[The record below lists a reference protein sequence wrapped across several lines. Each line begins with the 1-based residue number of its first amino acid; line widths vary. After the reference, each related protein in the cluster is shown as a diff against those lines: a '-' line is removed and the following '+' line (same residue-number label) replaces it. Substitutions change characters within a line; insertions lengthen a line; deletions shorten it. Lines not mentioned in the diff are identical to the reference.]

1 MPVCAPAVLARAV
14 ENRVPLAEKLF
25 DEIRSESV
33 DIAGVTRPAWSARD
47 QAAADILGDAAKTL
61 GLEVTSD
68 PAGNLWCTLPGADR
82 DAPRV
87 LTGSHLDSVPTGGHF
102 DGLAGA
108 VAGLVALAAFRDL
121 GVEPPR
127 DLTVMGIRGE
137 ESVWYGIAYVGSR
150 LAVGSLPHADLDR
163 LRRGD
168 TGRTLAE
175 HMTEVGVDVD
185 ALRASPEPAITRENT
200 RAFLELHIEQGP
212 VLVGEGL
219 PVGIPTTIR
228 GNVRFPYA
236 RCAGSYGHSGA
247 TPRAYRD
254 DALLAVVELV
264 RDLDQYWIDQEAT
277 GVPDT
282 VFTVGK
288 LYTDPKHHAM
298 TKFPGRCDF
307 TLNFGGTSEAFLD
320 ACRERTLA
328 RAAEIGA
335 ARRVSFDLGECVGS
349 MPTHLD
355 PDLRKLLADTADAL
369 DIPHR
374 EFATVGHD
382 ASIFARAGIPA
393 AMVLVRNADGSHNP
407 DEKMELADFAA
418 GVQVLAAAMS
428 SLAVE

>member
-1 MPVCAPAVLARAV
+1 MPFPAPAALARAV
-14 ENRVPLAEKLF
+14 ETRMPFAEKLF
-25 DEIRSESV
+25 DEIRVESV
-33 DIAGVTRPAWSARD
+33 DIAGVTRPAWSAQD
-47 QAAADILGDAAKTL
+47 QAAADILGDAAKAL
-61 GLEVTSD
+61 GLEVTFD

-82 DAPRV
+82 SAPRV

-108 VAGLVALAAFRDL
+108 VAGLTALAAFRDL
-121 GVEPPR
+121 GFEPAC

-150 LAVGSLPHADLDR
+150 LAVGSLPRADLDR

-175 HMTEVGVDVD
+175 HMAEMGVDVD
-185 ALRASPEPAITRENT
+185 ALRASPEPAITHENT

-236 RCAGSYGHSGA
+236 RCTGSYGHSGA
-247 TPRAYRD
+247 TPRDYRD

-264 RDLDQYWIDQEAT
+264 RDLDQYWIDQEAA

-320 ACRERTLA
+320 ACRDRALA

-335 ARRVSFDLGECVGS
+335 ARRVRFDLGECVGS

-355 PDLRKLLADTADAL
+355 PGLRKLLADTADAL
-369 DIPHR
+369 DISHR

-418 GVQVLAAAMS
+418 GVQVLAAAMG
-428 SLAVE
+428 SLAV

>member
-1 MPVCAPAVLARAV
+1 MPFPAPAALARAV
-14 ENRVPLAEKLF
+14 ETRVPFAEKLF
-25 DEIRSESV
+25 DEIRVESV
-33 DIAGVTRPAWSARD
+33 DIAGVTRPAWSAQD
-47 QAAADILGDAAKTL
+47 QAAADILCDAAKAL
-61 GLEVTSD
+61 GLEVAFD

-82 DAPRV
+82 SAPRV

-108 VAGLVALAAFRDL
+108 VAGLTALAAFRDL
-121 GVEPPR
+121 GFEPAC

-150 LAVGSLPHADLDR
+150 LAVGSLPRADLDR

-175 HMTEVGVDVD
+175 HMAEVGVDVD
-185 ALRASPEPAITRENT
+185 ALRASPEPAITHENT

-236 RCAGSYGHSGA
+236 RCTGSYGHSGA
-247 TPRAYRD
+247 TPRDYRD

-264 RDLDQYWIDQEAT
+264 RDLDQYWIDQEAA

-288 LYTDPKHHAM
+288 LYTDPRHHAM

-320 ACRERTLA
+320 ACRDRALA

-335 ARRVSFDLGECVGS
+335 ARRVRFDLGECVGS

-355 PDLRKLLADTADAL
+355 PGLRKLLADTADAL
-369 DIPHR
+369 DISHR
-374 EFATVGHD
+374 AFATVGHD

-418 GVQVLAAAMS
+418 GVQVLAAAMG
-428 SLAVE
+428 SLAV

>member
-1 MPVCAPAVLARAV
+1 MPFPTPAALARAV
-14 ENRVPLAEKLF
+14 ETRVPFAEKLF
-25 DEIRSESV
+25 DEIRVESV
-33 DIAGVTRPAWSARD
+33 DIEGVTRPAWSVQD
-47 QAAADILGDAAKTL
+47 QAAADILGDAAKAL
-61 GLEVTSD
+61 GLEVAFD

-82 DAPRV
+82 SAPRV

-108 VAGLVALAAFRDL
+108 VAGLTALAAFRDL
-121 GVEPPR
+121 GFEPAC

-150 LAVGSLPHADLDR
+150 LAVGSLPRADLDR

-175 HMTEVGVDVD
+175 HMAEVGVDVD
-185 ALRASPEPAITRENT
+185 ALRASPEPAITHENT

-236 RCAGSYGHSGA
+236 RCTGSYGHSGA
-247 TPRAYRD
+247 TPRDYRD

-264 RDLDQYWIDQEAT
+264 HDLDQYWIDQEAA

-288 LYTDPKHHAM
+288 LYTDPRHHAM

-320 ACRERTLA
+320 ACRDRALA

-335 ARRVSFDLGECVGS
+335 ARRVRFDLGECVGS

-355 PDLRKLLADTADAL
+355 PGLRKLLADTADAL

-374 EFATVGHD
+374 AFATVGHD

-418 GVQVLAAAMS
+418 GVQVLAAAMG
-428 SLAVE
+428 SLAV

>member
-1 MPVCAPAVLARAV
+1 MPVPAPAALARAV
-14 ENRVPLAEKLF
+14 EVRVPFAESLF
-25 DEIRSESV
+25 EAIRVESV
-33 DIAGVTRPAWSARD
+33 DIAGVTRPAWSTQD
-47 QAAADILGDAAKTL
+47 QAAADILGDAAKAL
-61 GLEVTSD
+61 GLEVNFD
-68 PAGNLWCTLPGADR
+68 PAGNLWCTLPGVDR
-82 DAPRV
+82 SAPRV

-108 VAGLVALAAFRDL
+108 VAGLTALAAFRDL
-121 GVEPPR
+121 GIEPHC

-150 LAVGSLPHADLDR
+150 LAVGSLPHDDLDR

-175 HMTEVGVDVD
+175 HMAEVGVDVD
-185 ALRASPEPAITRENT
+185 ALRASAEPAITRENT

-219 PVGIPTTIR
+219 PVGIPSTIR

-236 RCAGSYGHSGA
+236 RCTGSYGHSGA
-247 TPRAYRD
+247 TPRDYRD
-254 DALLAVVELV
+254 DALLAAVELV
-264 RDLDQYWIDQEAT
+264 RDLDQYWIDQEAA

-307 TLNFGGTSEAFLD
+307 TLNFGGTSEAFLE
-320 ACRERTLA
+320 ACRDRALA

-355 PDLRKLLADTADAL
+355 PGLRKLLVDTAGAL
-369 DIPHR
+369 DIAHR
-374 EFATVGHD
+374 AFATVGHD

>member
-1 MPVCAPAVLARAV
+1 MPFPAPAALARAV
-14 ENRVPLAEKLF
+14 ETRVPFAEKIF
-25 DEIRSESV
+25 DEIRVESV
-33 DIAGVTRPAWSARD
+33 DIAGVTRPAWSAQD
-47 QAAADILGDAAKTL
+47 QAAADILGDAAKAL
-61 GLEVTSD
+61 GLEVAFD

-82 DAPRV
+82 SAPRV

-108 VAGLVALAAFRDL
+108 VAGLTALAAFRDL
-121 GVEPPR
+121 GFEPAC

-150 LAVGSLPHADLDR
+150 LAVGSLPRADLDR

-175 HMTEVGVDVD
+175 HMAEVGVDVD
-185 ALRASPEPAITRENT
+185 ALRASPEPAITRENA

-236 RCAGSYGHSGA
+236 RCTGSYGHSGA
-247 TPRAYRD
+247 TPRDYRD

-264 RDLDQYWIDQEAT
+264 RDLDQYWIDQEAA

-320 ACRERTLA
+320 GCRDRALA

-335 ARRVSFDLGECVGS
+335 VRRVRFDLGECVGS

-355 PDLRKLLADTADAL
+355 PGLRKLLADTADAL
-369 DIPHR
+369 DIAHR
-374 EFATVGHD
+374 AFATVGHD

-418 GVQVLAAAMS
+418 GVQVLAAAMG
-428 SLAVE
+428 SLAV

>member
-1 MPVCAPAVLARAV
+1 MPFPAPAALARAV
-14 ENRVPLAEKLF
+14 ETRIPFAEKLF
-25 DEIRSESV
+25 DEIRVESV
-33 DIAGVTRPAWSARD
+33 DIAGVTRPAWSAQD
-47 QAAADILGDAAKTL
+47 QAAADILGDAAKAL
-61 GLEVTSD
+61 GLEVAFD

-82 DAPRV
+82 SAPRV

-108 VAGLVALAAFRDL
+108 VAGLTALAAFRDL
-121 GVEPPR
+121 GFEPTC

-150 LAVGSLPHADLDR
+150 LAVGSLPRADLDR

-175 HMTEVGVDVD
+175 HMAEVGVDVA
-185 ALRASPEPAITRENT
+185 ALRASPGPAITHENT

-236 RCAGSYGHSGA
+236 RCTGSYGHSGA
-247 TPRAYRD
+247 TPRDYRD

-288 LYTDPKHHAM
+288 LYTDPRHHAM

-320 ACRERTLA
+320 ACRDRALA

-335 ARRVSFDLGECVGS
+335 ARRVRFDLGECVGS

-355 PDLRKLLADTADAL
+355 PGLRKLLADTADAL
-369 DIPHR
+369 DISHR
-374 EFATVGHD
+374 AFATVGHD

-418 GVQVLAAAMS
+418 GVQVLAAAMG

>member
-1 MPVCAPAVLARAV
+1 MPFPAPAALARAV
-14 ENRVPLAEKLF
+14 ETRMPFAEKLF
-25 DEIRSESV
+25 DEIRVESV
-33 DIAGVTRPAWSARD
+33 DIAGVTRPAWSVQD
-47 QAAADILGDAAKTL
+47 QAAADILGDAAKAL
-61 GLEVTSD
+61 GLEVAFD
-68 PAGNLWCTLPGADR
+68 PAGNLWCTLPGADCS
-82 DAPRV
+82 APRV

-108 VAGLVALAAFRDL
+108 VAGLTALAAFRDL
-121 GVEPPR
+121 GFEPAC

-150 LAVGSLPHADLDR
+150 LAVGSLPRADLDR

-175 HMTEVGVDVD
+175 HMAEVGVDVD
-185 ALRASPEPAITRENT
+185 ALRASPEPAITHENT

-236 RCAGSYGHSGA
+236 RCTGSYGHSGA
-247 TPRAYRD
+247 TPRDYRD

-264 RDLDQYWIDQEAT
+264 RDLDQYWIDQEAA

-288 LYTDPKHHAM
+288 LYTDPRHHAM

-320 ACRERTLA
+320 ACRDRALA

-335 ARRVSFDLGECVGS
+335 ARRVRFDLGECVGS
-349 MPTHLD
+349 MPTRLD
-355 PDLRKLLADTADAL
+355 PGLRKLLADTADAL
-369 DIPHR
+369 GIPHR
-374 EFATVGHD
+374 AFATVGHD

-418 GVQVLAAAMS
+418 GVQVLAAAMG
-428 SLAVE
+428 SLAV

>member
-1 MPVCAPAVLARAV
+1 MPFPAPAALARAV
-14 ENRVPLAEKLF
+14 ENRVPFAEKLF
-25 DEIRSESV
+25 DEIRVESV
-33 DIAGVTRPAWSARD
+33 DIAGVTRPAWSAQD
-47 QAAADILGDAAKTL
+47 QAAADILGDAAKAL
-61 GLEVTSD
+61 GLEVAFD

-82 DAPRV
+82 SAPRV

-108 VAGLVALAAFRDL
+108 VAGLTALAAFRDL
-121 GVEPPR
+121 GFEPAC

-150 LAVGSLPHADLDR
+150 LAVGSLPRADLDR

-175 HMTEVGVDVD
+175 HMAEVGVDVD
-185 ALRASPEPAITRENT
+185 ALRASPEPAITRENA

-236 RCAGSYGHSGA
+236 RCTGSYGHSGA
-247 TPRAYRD
+247 TPRDYRD
-254 DALLAVVELV
+254 DALLAAVELV
-264 RDLDQYWIDQEAT
+264 RDLDQYWIDQEAA

-288 LYTDPKHHAM
+288 LYTDPRHHAM

-307 TLNFGGTSEAFLD
+307 TLNFGGTSDAFLD
-320 ACRERTLA
+320 ACRDRALA

-335 ARRVSFDLGECVGS
+335 ARRVRFDLGECVGS
-349 MPTHLD
+349 MPTRLD
-355 PDLRKLLADTADAL
+355 PGLRKLLADTADAL
-369 DIPHR
+369 GIPHR
-374 EFATVGHD
+374 AFATVGHD

-418 GVQVLAAAMS
+418 GVQVLAAAMG
-428 SLAVE
+428 SLAV

>member
-1 MPVCAPAVLARAV
+1 MPFPAPAALARAV
-14 ENRVPLAEKLF
+14 ETRVPFAEKIF
-25 DEIRSESV
+25 DEIRVESV
-33 DIAGVTRPAWSARD
+33 DIAGVTRPAWSAQD
-47 QAAADILGDAAKTL
+47 QAAADILGDAAKAL
-61 GLEVTSD
+61 GLEVAFD

-82 DAPRV
+82 SAPRV
-87 LTGSHLDSVPTGGHF
+87 STGSHLDSVPTGGHF

-108 VAGLVALAAFRDL
+108 VAGLTALAAFRDL
-121 GVEPPR
+121 GFEPAC

-150 LAVGSLPHADLDR
+150 LAVGSLPRADLDR

-175 HMTEVGVDVD
+175 HMAEVGVDVD
-185 ALRASPEPAITRENT
+185 ALRASPEPAITHENT

-236 RCAGSYGHSGA
+236 RCTGSYGHSGA
-247 TPRAYRD
+247 TPRDYRD

-264 RDLDQYWIDQEAT
+264 RDLDQHWIDQEAA

-288 LYTDPKHHAM
+288 LYTDPRHHAM

-320 ACRERTLA
+320 ACRDRALA

-335 ARRVSFDLGECVGS
+335 ARRVRFDLGECVGS
-349 MPTHLD
+349 MPTRLD
-355 PDLRKLLADTADAL
+355 PGLRKLLADTADAL
-369 DIPHR
+369 GIPHR
-374 EFATVGHD
+374 AFATVGHD

-418 GVQVLAAAMS
+418 GVQVLAAAMG
-428 SLAVE
+428 SLAV